1 MSHVEG
7 KVAVV
12 TGGASGFGLLV
23 TQMLRERG
31 ATVVGFDTSD
41 ANGCVVVDV
50 TDGAAMVAAV
60 NDVVAAHGRVD
71 IMVNNAGIMP
81 LAFFADHAQAAD
93 AWDRCIDVN
102 LKGVVHGI
110 SAVYDHMIGQGSG
123 HVVNIS
129 SIYGNSG
136 VAGAGV
142 YSATKMAVRAISEA
156 LRVETQGQIKVTV
169 VRPTGVPG
177 TGLMNSIVN
186 FEAALPLA
194 AHNVERMKGR
204 FGNRDPEQDD
214 PESVR
219 YWAITPEELAA
230 QVVYCIDQ
238 PAGIAISDIT
248 VRATGEDY
256 AY

>member
-12 TGGASGFGLLV
+12 TGGAGGFGLLV

-41 ANGCVVVDV
+41 ANDCVVVDV
-50 TDGAAMVAAV
+50 TDGPAMVAAV
-60 NDVVAAHGRVD
+60 NDVVAQHGRVD
-71 IMVNNAGIMP
+71 ILVNNAGIMP
-81 LAFFADHAQAAD
+81 LAFFADHAQAAE

-129 SIYGNSG
+129 SIYGNAG
-136 VAGAGV
+136 VAGAAV
-142 YSATKMAVRAISEA
+142 YSATKMAVRAVSEA
-156 LRVETQGQIKVTV
+156 LRVEAQGQIKVTV

-177 TGLMNSIVN
+177 TGLGNSIVN
-186 FEAALPLA
+186 FEAAMPLA
-194 AHNVERMKGR
+194 AHNIDRMKAR
-204 FGNRDPEQDD
+204 FGNREPEQDD

-219 YWAITPEELAA
+219 YWAISPEELAA